1 MTEVIGQVRG
11 SPLDPDWFR
20 RVLGQC
26 PTGVTLITAREPGGD
41 PVAMVVGT
49 FTSISLSPPMVGFL
63 ADHKSK
69 SWPRIRAAGQFCA
82 NVLSAEQEHVCRA
95 FTAKLPDRFDVH
107 CRSETSAGN
116 PLLVGTTA
124 WIDCGIESVTAAGDH
139 DIIVGRVRELGIGDA
154 AGPPLLFLR
163 GGYGAPVIPSVQ
175 AQGPGMARP
184 LHFADLARPEIQ
196 QVAADLSIDCTASAE
211 VDGMIVVLSEA
222 TAARAPVKRTTRVG
236 TQAPLA
242 APLAPL
248 LVAWT
253 DADEQRRWIERGRR
267 LGASVE
273 ENLMLEWL
281 GRLRDAGY
289 WVRGQDTPD
298 LEELVR
304 GSALDAAVE
313 RLPLGHGETD
323 TVSVHVPVFGPDGSV
338 ALMLGGR
345 GFAGNAD
352 CNDVNAAV
360 DRLLLA
366 AHRVMSLTNGKDGH
380 TPADPGQRVMSR
392 PTGPA

>member
-1 MTEVIGQVRG
+1 MDQG
-11 SPLDPDWFR
+11 SPLDPHWFR
-20 RVLGQC
+20 RVLGQY

-41 PVAMVVGT
+41 PVALVVGS
-49 FTSISLSPPMVGFL
+49 FTSVSLDPPLVGFL
-63 ADHKSK
+63 ADHKSR

-95 FTAKLPDRFDVH
+95 FTAKLPNRFDVH
-107 CRSETSAGN
+107 CPSETSAGN
-116 PLLVGTTA
+116 PLLVGATA

-139 DIIVGRVRELGIGDA
+139 DIIVGRVRELAIGDA

-175 AQGPGMARP
+175 AQGPGMAMP
-184 LHFADLARPEIQ
+184 LRFADLARSEIQ
-196 QVAADLSIDCTASAE
+196 QVAADLSIDCTVSAE
-211 VDGMIVVLSEA
+211 VDGTIVVLSEA
-222 TAARAPVKRTTRVG
+222 AAARAPAKRTTRVG
-236 TQAPLA
+236 TQVPLA

-248 LVAWT
+248 LVAWA
-253 DADEQRRWIERGRR
+253 DAAEQHRWIERGRR

-273 ENLMLEWL
+273 ETPMLEWL
-281 GRLRDAGY
+281 GSLRRAGY
-289 WVRGQDTPD
+289 WLRGQDPPD

-313 RLPLGHGETD
+313 RLPFGTSAAD
-323 TVSVHVPVFGPDGSV
+323 PVSIHVPVFGPDGNV

-345 GFAGNAD
+345 GFEDNAD
-352 CNDVNAAV
+352 GNDISTAV

-366 AHRVMSLTNGKDGH
+366 GGRVTSLIGGHDGH
-380 TPADPGQRVMSR
+380 ALSRPDKTAMSR
-392 PTGPA
+392 RGGPA